1 MAQPSGLSRRIIDRT
16 LLDQY
21 DLIMNKRAVQERIKK
36 LKAEINHH
44 RYLYHV
50 LDKEEIS
57 PSALDSLKHELFK
70 LEQQYPEFIT
80 PDSPSQRV
88 VGKVLPFFEKV
99 VHAAPMLSLEDV
111 FNEKEFNDWSARI
124 SKLAPNKKLD
134 FFGELKIDGFAVSL
148 VYKKGILETGSTRGD
163 GRTGEDVTNNLKT
176 IEAIPLSLVEIR
188 AADIHKLG
196 LDYAGVS
203 KVLESGEL
211 EIRGEV
217 FMTKASF
224 NKINSEQKR
233 LNLPEYSNP
242 RNTAAGSI
250 RQLDPQLAARRNL
263 DFLAYDLVTDL
274 GQETHSQEHD
284 ILKLLGF
291 KTDAEAEQLG
301 SSEAVSNFWQKIQ
314 KKREKF
320 HWEIDGIVISVNN
333 NQVFSRLGIV
343 GKTPRGAVAFKFPG
357 QESTTIIKDILVQVG
372 RTGVLTPVAILEPVD
387 IGGVTVARATLHNED
402 EIRRLDVRVGDTVIV
417 QRAGDVIPNVVV
429 VLKNLRPKNAKQFH
443 FPKKC
448 PVCSGEVKRLE
459 GEAAHRCLNKKCPAQ
474 KRENLYHFVSKRA
487 FNIVG
492 LGPEI
497 IDKLMDAGLIKD
509 AADIFKLKPE
519 DMLGLDGFA
528 ELSANKLVESIK
540 KSRKISLA
548 RFIYSLGIIQV
559 GEETANLLA
568 LYFGNLTNLEQASPA
583 ELEKIPGIG
592 SAASVS
598 ITAWFSDKNNKDLVK
613 RIINNG
619 VEIESVKRPSQKLK
633 GLTFV
638 FTGVLDTI
646 SRDDAKEKVRL
657 MGGDVASSVSKET
670 DYVVTGA
677 EPGSKF
683 NKAAKLGVKIIS
695 EKEFLKML

>member
-1 MAQPSGLSRRIIDRT
+1 MAKEQIK
-16 LLDQY
+16 Q
-21 DLIMNKRAVQERIKK
+21 RIKK

-44 RYLYHV
+44 RYLYHI

-57 PSALDSLKHELFK
+57 PSALDALKHELFK
-70 LEQQYPEFIT
+70 LEREFPDLIT
-80 PDSPSQRV
+80 PDSPTQRV
-88 VGKVLPFFEKV
+88 VGKVLPFFGKV

-111 FNEKEFNDWSARI
+111 FNSQEFEDWRERI
-124 SKLAPNKKLD
+124 SKLAPRSQLD

-203 KVLESGEL
+203 KVLKSGEL

-224 NKINSEQKR
+224 DKINSEQKR

-250 RQLDPQLAARRNL
+250 RQLDPQLAARRRL
-263 DFLAYDLVTDL
+263 DFLAYDLITDL
-274 GQETHSQEHD
+274 GQETHSQEHAL
-284 ILKLLGF
+284 LKLLGF
-291 KTDAEAEQLG
+291 KTDQIARRLDD
-301 SSEAVSNFWQKIQ
+301 SESVAGFWQKV
-314 KKREKF
+314 KKEREKF
-320 HWEIDGIVISVNN
+320 PWEIDGIVISVNN
-333 NQVFSRLGIV
+333 NQIFSRLGVV

-357 QESTTIIKDILVQVG
+357 QESTTMVKDIVVQVG

-387 IGGVTVARATLHNED
+387 VGGVTVARATLHNED
-402 EIRRLDVRVGDTVIV
+402 EIERLDIRVGDTVVI
-417 QRAGDVIPNVVV
+417 QRAGDVIPNVVA
-429 VLKNLRPKNAKQFH
+429 VLKNLRPKNAQQFH

-448 PVCSGEVKRLE
+448 PVCRGEIIRSSD
-459 GEAAHRCLNKKCPAQ
+459 EAAHKCVNKNCPAQ

-492 LGPEI
+492 LGSEI
-497 IDKLMDAGLIKD
+497 IDKLMDAGLIKN
-509 AADIFKLKPE
+509 AADIFKLKSE
-519 DMLGLDGFA
+519 DMLELEGFA
-528 ELSANKLVESIK
+528 EVSANKLVESIK
-540 KSRKISLA
+540 KSKKITLA
-548 RFIYSLGIIQV
+548 RFIYALGIIQV

-568 LYFGNLTNLEQASPA
+568 LYFGNWENLARASSE

-592 SAASVS
+592 SAASAS
-598 ITAWFSDKNNKDLVK
+598 ITAWLSDKNNKDLVK
-613 RIINNG
+613 RLTNNG
-619 VEIESVKRPSQKLK
+619 VEMESVKRLSQKLK
-633 GLTFV
+633 GRTFV
-638 FTGVLDTI
+638 FTGTLDTI

-657 MGGDVASSVSKET
+657 MGGEVSSSVSKAT
-670 DYVVTGA
+670 DYVVAGA

-683 NKAAKLGVKIIS
+683 DKARQLGIKTIS
-695 EKEFLKML
+695 EKEFLKIIE

>member
-1 MAQPSGLSRRIIDRT
+1 MTKREAQAYII
-16 LLDQY
+16 
-21 DLIMNKRAVQERIKK
+21 K

-57 PSALDSLKHELFK
+57 PSALDALKRELFK
-70 LEQQYPEFIT
+70 LEREFPDLIT

-88 VGKVLPFFEKV
+88 AGKVLPFFKKV
-99 VHAAPMLSLEDV
+99 THAAPMLSLEDV
-111 FNEKEFNDWSARI
+111 FNEVEFSEWLARI
-124 SKLAPNKKLD
+124 SKLVPNEKLY

-163 GRTGEDVTNNLKT
+163 GRTGEDVTNNIKT

-188 AADIHKLG
+188 KADIDKLG
-196 LDYAGVS
+196 LDYNHVNKAI
-203 KVLESGEL
+203 ESGDL

-224 NKINSEQKR
+224 NKINIEQKR

-263 DFLAYDLVTDL
+263 DFLAYDIVTDL
-274 GQETHSQEHD
+274 GQETHSREHA
-284 ILKLLGF
+284 LLRHLGF
-291 KTDAEAEQLG
+291 KTDSEAEQLG
-301 SSEAVSNFWQKIQ
+301 SSQAVSSFWQRAQ
-314 KKREKF
+314 KKREKLP
-320 HWEIDGIVISVNN
+320 WEIDGVVISVNN
-333 NQVFSRLGIV
+333 NQIFSRLGVV
-343 GKTPRGAVAFKFPG
+343 GKTPRGMVAFKFPG
-357 QESTTIIKDILVQVG
+357 KEATTKVANIIIQVG

-387 IGGVTVARATLHNED
+387 INGVTVTRATLHNED
-402 EIRRLDVRVGDTVIV
+402 EIRRLDIRVGDTVIV
-417 QRAGDVIPNVVV
+417 QRAGDVIPNVVA

-443 FPKKC
+443 FPKRC
-448 PVCSGEVKRLE
+448 PVCGGEIIRFS
-459 GEAAHRCLNKKCPAQ
+459 GEAAHKCVNKNCPAK

-497 IDKLMDAGLIKD
+497 IDKLADAGLIKD

-519 DMLGLDGFA
+519 NIIELEGFA
-528 ELSANKLVESIK
+528 EVSAKKLVGSIQKSK
-540 KSRKISLA
+540 KITLA

-568 LYFGNLTNLEQASPA
+568 LYFGNWENLARASSE
-583 ELEKIPGIG
+583 ELEKIPGVG
-592 SAASVS
+592 SAASTS
-598 ITAWFSDKNNKDLVK
+598 ITAWFSNKNNKDLVK
-613 RIINNG
+613 RLTNNS
-619 VEIESVKRPSQKLK
+619 VEIESVKRLSQKLT
-633 GLTFV
+633 GQTFV
-638 FTGVLDTI
+638 FTGALDTI

-657 MGGDVASSVSKET
+657 MGGDVSASVSKET
-670 DYVVTGA
+670 DYVVAGA

-683 NKAAKLGVKIIS
+683 DKATKLGVKIIS
-695 EKEFLKML
+695 EKEFLNLIK